1 MKTLF
6 ILIIGFLLIYLIIFS
21 SYIAIEVII
30 DNKYIK
36 YSLLFEKALLDSLYP
51 YFALLFLGCFMT
63 PKK

>member
-6 ILIIGFLLIYLIIFS
+6 ILIVGFLLISLIIFS
-21 SYIAIEVII
+21 SYIAIEIII
-30 DNKYIK
+30 DNKHIK

-51 YFALLFLGCFMT
+51 YFALLFLGYLMT